1 MLVEAVGVLATLVAV
16 ISFPIL
22 KLSTSLSAAWI
33 SKKLGKSYHLL
44 FGMIGIATRK

>member
-22 KLSTSLSAAWI
+22 KLGTSLSAIWNDRYCNT
-33 SKKLGKSYHLL
+33 K
-44 FGMIGIATRK
+44 TNDNP